1 MIGTR
6 ILNRNSAIGTV
17 LNTIVSNSPVFYS
30 SKQFAFN
37 DNCCWRQS
45 AIDAI
50 YIQFVVWWG
59 GYTAV
64 IYRRQIFAFIFPVVC
79 MQGCLRYTNV
89 AIQSRGT
96 KGNRIWGMT
105 L

>member
-6 ILNRNSAIGTV
+6 ILTRNSAIGTV
-17 LNTIVSNSPVFYS
+17 LNTIGSNSPVFYS

-59 GYTAV
+59 GADIRPSSIDVRFSSSYFPLFAGKNARATRMLRFNLAGRKA
-64 IYRRQIFAFIFPVVC
+64 IEYRE
-79 MQGCLRYTNV
+79 
-89 AIQSRGT
+89 
-96 KGNRIWGMT
+96 
-105 L
+105 